1 MNEATLKA
9 VIRAEVRAQLPK
21 LLKPFEQQYLQALDR
36 IEQKL
41 HQVVQPARQAEQ
53 ENQKLVTQILL
64 QLAEINR
71 ALGIDPAEAELDPNY
86 RN

>member
-1 MNEATLKA
+1 MIMKEATLKA
-9 VIRAEVRAQLPK
+9 FIRAEVEAQLQK
-21 LLKPFEQQYLQALDR
+21 LLKPITQQLD
-36 IEQKL
+36 QL
-41 HQVVQPARQAEQ
+41 VQLAHQGEQ
-53 ENQKLVTQILL
+53 ENQKLLTQSLL